1 MRLCASLTKKIPR
14 SVWVLNATTRQTET
28 EIRPTSGIR
37 GFPHN
42 FTSKLNFSVS
52 AQTHLWSSRNGKC
65 LIREM
70 LSNLWQEDWK
80 SGTNVYNATMS
91 YKIQSNQVAVI
102 GKLKLF
108 VIPFETGSSKIW
120 FASTDFWTEMF
131 LSPVHNVNKKVL
143 CSFLNSWCKYRFCW
157 STVIVATPYF
167 SVIQPSLHVHRF
179 TLLIA
184 EFRNLL

>member
-1 MRLCASLTKKIPR
+1 MTQHNLIYKDFPSHAPLRVFNKKSQEAFGPGFG
-14 SVWVLNATTRQTET
+14 LNATTRQTES
-28 EIRPTSGIR
+28 EIGPTSGIR
-37 GFPHN
+37 GFPKN

-91 YKIQSNQVAVI
+91 YKIQSNPVAVI

-108 VIPFETGSSKIW
+108 VIPFETGSSKYYLHQPIL
-120 FASTDFWTEMF
+120 DR
-131 LSPVHNVNKKVL
+131 NV
-143 CSFLNSWCKYRFCW
+143 SFSSSQR
-157 STVIVATPYF
+157 
-167 SVIQPSLHVHRF
+167 
-179 TLLIA
+179 
-184 EFRNLL
+184 